1 MTDKVS
7 RLQEQVESLFQN
19 LSALRN
25 DTLPARMPP
34 PPQDRAL
41 PLVSPPGNPP
51 TVSPSPVLSHG
62 SVFRPELA
70 HPKRPA
76 PPGSAFLSD
85 GPAAPNSVGYHR
97 GVAASTNDSAS
108 PGGFPDDPHLRHAPT
123 ASQDPLWDVPQDE
136 MLRLCRV
143 HEEELGILL
152 PVVDMQTVTSHA
164 QSLASFMEGGRRGAV
179 LPSLNDERTL
189 LLKAVMCCAL
199 AAEDRGNSDRAGR
212 LFESMEDEVNR
223 KLMAEAPAVTGLSV
237 LSLVAGYRFLSND
250 EVLAWRVMGQ
260 VARMCLEMGIHRR
273 SGLLMIDNEGE
284 RQAALTSFWFAYVF
298 DRRWSLGTGMP
309 WVIQDEEIEQ
319 VPLPVSSP
327 RMPWFVG
334 RVADGML

>member
-7 RLQEQVESLFQN
+7 KLQEQVESLFQN

-25 DTLPARMPP
+25 ESVPRMPP
-34 PPQDRAL
+34 PNDRVLL
-41 PLVSPPGNPP
+41 PLVSPPAPP

-62 SVFRPELA
+62 SAFRPELVQ
-70 HPKRPA
+70 PKRN
-76 PPGSAFLSD
+76 
-85 GPAAPNSVGYHR
+85 AAPTSVFLPDVTSAANSVGMR
-97 GVAASTNDSAS
+97 PMGSVNDSAS
-108 PGGFPDDPHLRHAPT
+108 PVGFPDDPHLRHVPST
-123 ASQDPLWDVPQDE
+123 SQDPLWDVQQDE

-152 PVVDMQTVTSHA
+152 PVVNIQTVTSHA
-164 QSLASFMEGGRRGAV
+164 QSLASFMEGSRRRGGA

-199 AAEDRGNSDRAGR
+199 AAEEHGNSDKAAR

-223 KLMAEAPAVTGLSV
+223 KLMGEAPSVAGLSV

-260 VARMCLEMGIHRR
+260 VARLCLEMGVHTR
-273 SGLLMIDNEGE
+273 SGVMKIENEAE

-298 DRRWSLGTGMP
+298 DRRWSLGTGLP
-309 WVIQDEEIEQ
+309 FVIQDDEIDQ
-319 VPLPVSSP
+319 VPLPVS
-327 RMPWFVG
+327 
-334 RVADGML
+334 